1 MTKPLPPDAVRKKA
15 KSTTVPKAKTNTAT
29 NAARD
34 PEVQKRIR
42 TGYKN
47 LSNLTPTELQSLD
60 PDTPLTEKAKL
71 FVKFWAQGESISSAS
86 ARAGY
91 ADGASY
97 AHRIA
102 HTPAAKLL
110 YQEEK
115 RLYEEAAQ
123 ISRKDVMDM
132 LIEAYEMAKMTAE
145 PSTMVAAAREV
156 GKMCGYYDT
165 KITIQHLGAPGGP
178 QDMSRRS
185 DEELMEMI
193 RKASLPLPAP
203 ESKP

>member
-1 MTKPLPPDAVRKKA
+1 MATTRAKSSTAPTTKNKNVRTAMAKDPAVRDAVRA
-15 KSTTVPKAKTNTAT
+15 KHTS
-29 NAARD
+29 
-34 PEVQKRIR
+34 
-42 TGYKN
+42 
-47 LSNLTPTELQSLD
+47 LSNLKAADVALLSED
-60 PDTPLTEKAKL
+60 APLTEKAKL
-71 FVKFWAQGESISSAS
+71 FVKFWAQGESVSSAS

-91 ADGASY
+91 ADSAAY
-97 AHRIA
+97 AYKLVH
-102 HTPAAKLL
+102 HPAAKLL
-110 YQEEK
+110 YMEEK

-132 LIEAYEMAKMTAE
+132 LMEAYDMAKMTAE

-203 ESKP
+203 ESKQ